1 METCWLVGFTTQ
13 GDGEATRVVI
23 SKVRMPP
30 ILLDP
35 RAADG
40 ARATLIPIEKML
52 FRCLTD
58 TVRDQRSCT

>member
-1 METCWLVGFTTQ
+1 VGFTTQ

-40 ARATLIPIEKML
+40 ANDAMIPSVGL
-52 FRCLTD
+52 LLRCLTEHGARPAIAGM
-58 TVRDQRSCT
+58 VWYRE